1 MVAAAIMAV
10 WLAGAVPAEAGADS
24 AVYHAARPVVE
35 VIHAK
40 PVPQTAP
47 DRYLRARKLVI
58 TALLAGTV
66 LLAVYLAA
74 QKHVYSRSCA
84 PAGRSSSPRGSSRH
98 APEKPAPARKERPE
112 TPLEMARS
120 HRARRAEHAAEVT
133 RLLRRI

>member
-40 PVPQTAP
+40 PAPQPAP

-58 TALLAGTV
+58 TVLLAGTV

-74 QKHVYSRSCA
+74 QKHAESRGCA
-84 PAGRSSSPRGSSRH
+84 PAGRAAPSRHPSRH
-98 APEKPAPARKERPE
+98 APEKSPAGKEHPGTPAER
-112 TPLEMARS
+112 ARS
-120 HRARRAEHAAEVT
+120 RRDRRAEHAAEVT